1 MEVEFEKVVR
11 KYKEIEVFYKKVCN
25 ENDRFIKELVDV
37 KVKLVKLEVLYKE
50 KVNIFVELEVIVVRV
65 FEL

>member
-37 KVKLVKLEVLYKE
+37 KVKLVKLEVFYKE
-50 KVNIFVELEVIVVRV
+50 RVNIFVELEVIVVRV

>member
-11 KYKEIEVFYKKVCN
+11 KYKEIEIFYKKVCN
-25 ENDRFIKELVDV
+25 ESDRFIKELVDV
-37 KVKLVKLEVLYKE
+37 KVKLVKLEVFYKE